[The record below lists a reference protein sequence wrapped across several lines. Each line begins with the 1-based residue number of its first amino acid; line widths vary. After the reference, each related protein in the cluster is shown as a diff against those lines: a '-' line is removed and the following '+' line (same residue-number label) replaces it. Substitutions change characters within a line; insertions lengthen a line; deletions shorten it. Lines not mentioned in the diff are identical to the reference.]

1 MSNAA
6 ITLEYTSVDYNGT
19 ALEPNVIS
27 VIKDNRTLTPTTDYT
42 VGYSNNT
49 EVGTAT
55 VTVTGAGVYAGSHI
69 DKTFTITR
77 YVNFGTVTG
86 QYVTYYASE
95 NLNRPADEH
104 NSGYVENNSHWH
116 PYRVYTITDIDWANN
131 SITINLVSST
141 SDEKGYIPAGT
152 PILLYNM
159 CFNEVASPVFHLT
172 KYTGT
177 ATSVYPSS
185 YFKGVSTSTSYS
197 ELIASNADLYVL
209 RNDKF
214 VRATG
219 GTLPANRC
227 YIARPT
233 SVSPS
238 PAPAYL
244 SISGIDD
251 NTTGITMEGGRGKTE
266 ELFSSDWYTVNGVK
280 LDGMP
285 TKKGIYI
292 NNGRK
297 VIIK

>member
-1 MSNAA
+1 
-6 ITLEYTSVDYNGT
+6 LEYYSTDCTGT
-19 ALEPNVIS
+19 PRTPNVIS
-27 VIKDNRTLTPTTDYT
+27 VTKDNRTLTPTTDYT

-177 ATSVYPSS
+177 ATSVSPSS
-185 YFKGVSTSTSYS
+185 DFKGSTSSMTYDAIKDSY
-197 ELIASNADLYVL
+197 ADIYVL

-233 SVSPS
+233 SVSS
-238 PAPAYL
+238 APANL